1 LPHGPALAER
11 LARAEIHFGKIDCEV
26 ALTMSTRNTLAA
38 LGLLVLGSPLLAQ
51 DAAVN
56 RLAAAK
62 GLKCAFRLVATG
74 GWKDGVAH
82 AEVKS
87 SDLQVVFNSIN
98 TEEGTAGLVGQFGR
112 SDIIVKLSGT
122 NLHFIESFRDGPVYM
137 TTVFNAE
144 SRPGRLKAVHTRHEY
159 TDVSVPG
166 FTSSP
171 EQYYGECE
179 VVTR

>member
-1 LPHGPALAER
+1 
-11 LARAEIHFGKIDCEV
+11 
-26 ALTMSTRNTLAA
+26 MSTRYRLAA
-38 LGLLVLGSPLLAQ
+38 LGLILLGSPLLAQ
-51 DAAVN
+51 DSGN
-56 RLAAAK
+56 RLAGAK
-62 GLKCAFRLVATG
+62 GLKCAFRLMATG
-74 GWKDGVAH
+74 AWKDGTAH
-82 AEVKS
+82 AEVKQS
-87 SDLQVVFNSIN
+87 ELLVVFNSIN
-98 TEEGTAGLVGQFGR
+98 TDEGTAGLVGQFGR
-112 SDIIVKLSGT
+112 SDIIAKLSGT
-122 NLHFIESFRDGPVYM
+122 NLHLIESFRDGPVYM